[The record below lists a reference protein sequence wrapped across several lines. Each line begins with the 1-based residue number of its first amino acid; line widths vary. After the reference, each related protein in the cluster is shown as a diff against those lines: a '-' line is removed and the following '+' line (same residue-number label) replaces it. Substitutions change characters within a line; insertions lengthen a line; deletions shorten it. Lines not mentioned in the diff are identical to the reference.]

1 MAAKRPT
8 RRGQVTVGLLL
19 IAAGLTV
26 GAVAASQLGKP
37 AGKLPVDVITV
48 LIAALGLVFAGATV
62 AAPERRAGVKA
73 WTGALMVTS
82 IALLF
87 DWVAFGP
94 GERRFTSGSP
104 SANAAAGPHHLK
116 EMSVRLL
123 FTIGAVLF
131 NLMALWAWTRAWW
144 RRTAKA

>member
-1 MAAKRPT
+1 MAAKRTT

-19 IAAGLTV
+19 IAAGLGV
-26 GAVAASQLGKP
+26 GAIAASQFGKP
-37 AGKLPVDVITV
+37 AGRIPVDAV
-48 LIAALGLVFAGATV
+48 AALITALGVVCAGATV
-62 AAPERRAGVKA
+62 AAPERRAGVRA

-94 GERRFTSGSP
+94 GERHLTSGSP
-104 SANAAAGPHHLK
+104 SANAAVGPHQLR

-123 FTIGAVLF
+123 FAIGAVLF
-131 NLMALWAWTRAWW
+131 NLMALWAWMRALW

>member
-1 MAAKRPT
+1 MAAKRPR

-19 IAAGLTV
+19 IAAGLGV
-26 GAVAASQLGKP
+26 GAIAASQFGKP
-37 AGKLPVDVITV
+37 VAA
-48 LIAALGLVFAGATV
+48 LIAALGVVFAGATV

-87 DWVAFGP
+87 DWVAFGS
-94 GERRFTSGSP
+94 GERHLTSGSP
-104 SANAAAGPHHLK
+104 SANAAVGPHQLR

-123 FTIGAVLF
+123 FASGAVLF
-131 NLMALWAWTRAWW
+131 NLMALWAWMRALW
-144 RRTAKA
+144 RRTARA

>member
-8 RRGQVTVGLLL
+8 RLGQVTVGLLL
-19 IAAGLTV
+19 IAAGLGV
-26 GAVAASQLGKP
+26 GAVAASQFGKP
-37 AGKLPVDVITV
+37 AGKLPVNAVAAF
-48 LIAALGLVFAGATV
+48 IAALCLVFAGATV
-62 AAPERRAGVKA
+62 AAPERRAGFKA

-94 GERRFTSGSP
+94 GERRFTGTSP
-104 SANAAAGPHHLK
+104 SANAAVGPHQLK

-123 FTIGAVLF
+123 VAIGAVLF
-131 NLMALWAWTRAWW
+131 NLMALWAWMRALW
-144 RRTAKA
+144 RRTAKI

>member
-8 RRGQVTVGLLL
+8 RRGQITVGLLL
-19 IAAGLTV
+19 IAAGLAV
-26 GAVAASQLGKP
+26 GAVAASQFWKP
-37 AGKLPVDVITV
+37 AGKLPVDAVAA
-48 LIAALGLVFAGATV
+48 LIAALGLVFAGATL

-82 IALLF
+82 IALLL
-87 DWVAFGP
+87 DWVAFGS

-104 SANAAAGPHHLK
+104 SANAAVGPHQLK

-123 FTIGAVLF
+123 FAIGAVLL
-131 NLMALWAWTRAWW
+131 NLMALWAWMRALW